1 MELNSENKINFKTN
15 FLNFYHSNKL
25 KILSIIII
33 IFLVIIS
40 LIFLQHN
47 KEKKNILIAE
57 KYIKAG
63 TNLTSNKSNE
73 AKKIY
78 EEIVISGNKFYS
90 ILALNNLI
98 EKKLITDQNEI
109 LRYFSILEETVTQ
122 KDRQDLIILKK
133 ALYLKKINNSEEG
146 NNLLKKLIDKNS
158 SLKKIAQEIMAK

>member
-1 MELNSENKINFKTN
+1 MELNSENKINSKTN

>member
-33 IFLVIIS
+33 IFLIIIS

-63 TNLTSNKSNE
+63 TNLTANK
-73 AKKIY
+73 
-78 EEIVISGNKFYS
+78 
-90 ILALNNLI
+90 NN
-98 EKKLITDQNEI
+98 
-109 LRYFSILEETVTQ
+109 EETVTQ

-133 ALYLKKINNSEEG
+133 DLYLKKINNSEEG